1 MRVFLDTNVL
11 VSAFASR
18 GLCADVLRH
27 VLSEHSLLVG
37 EIVLKELTDVLRRRL
52 WVPARTV
59 AEIERFLREQEVV
72 PVPREIPGTA
82 VRDPD
87 DLKVLASAVAA
98 GADVLVTGD
107 HDLLDVAS
115 QAPVRIL
122 DPRGLWKLLRDD
134 EPLKSR

>member
-27 VLSEHSLLVG
+27 VLSEHSLVVG

-52 WVPARTV
+52 GVPVKIVT
-59 AEIERFLREQEVV
+59 EIERYLREQEVV
-72 PVPREIPGTA
+72 PVPREMPGTA

-87 DLKVLASAVAA
+87 DLKVLASAVSAR
-98 GADVLVTGD
+98 ADVLVTGD
-107 HDLLDVAS
+107 HDLLDVAP
-115 QAPVRIL
+115 QAPIRIL
-122 DPRGLWKLLRDD
+122 DPRGFWKLVRGEGPP
-134 EPLKSR
+134 EPA

>member
-1 MRVFLDTNVL
+1 MREFLDTNVL

-37 EIVLKELTDVLRRRL
+37 EIVLNELTDVLRKRL
-52 WVPARTV
+52 GVPEKTV
-59 AEIERFLREQEVV
+59 AEIESFLQEQEVV
-72 PVPREIPGTA
+72 PVPREMPAIA
-82 VRDPD
+82 VRDSD

-98 GADVLVTGD
+98 RADVLVTGD

-115 QAPVRIL
+115 QAPLRIL
-122 DPRGLWKLLRDD
+122 DPRGFWKLVRND
-134 EPLKSR
+134 EPLEST